1 MDLESVRAR
10 RIAPALAGKPALPP
24 VGRLLAAAALL
35 AAAFAAAADEAAVR
49 RLVEQKLRAGG
60 TIESVRQAPFA
71 DLFEVVLRTPD
82 GLQIFYVDSGAT
94 IIITGSVIDAAS
106 GRNLTEERQRKLDAI
121 KWESLPL
128 QWAITTVRG
137 SGRRKIAILSD
148 PNCPYCKRMEEG
160 LAKVDDITVHI
171 LPYAILGPASV
182 RQAKAV
188 WCSKDRARAW
198 DDLMFRR
205 IEPRPERDCATPVE
219 QLQDYGRRIG
229 ARATPTWFLESGE
242 RYSGAL
248 PINEVRRLLDAAY
261 PGKR

>member
-1 MDLESVRAR
+1 MMTM
-10 RIAPALAGKPALPP
+10 
-24 VGRLLAAAALL
+24 RLLAAAALL

-49 RLVEQKLRAGG
+49 RLIEQKLRAGG
-60 TIESVRQAPFA
+60 MIESIRQAPFG
-71 DLFEVVLRTPD
+71 DLYEVVFRAPD
-82 GLQIFYVDSGAT
+82 GPQIFYVDSRAT
-94 IIITGSVIDAAS
+94 VIITGSVIDAKS

-128 QWAITTVRG
+128 QWAITTTRG
-137 SGRRKIAILSD
+137 TGRRKIAILSD
-148 PNCPYCKRMEEG
+148 PNCPYCKRLEED

-198 DDLMFRR
+198 DDLMFSR
-205 IEPRPERDCATPVE
+205 IEPRPDRDCDTPIE
-219 QLQDYGRRIG
+219 KLEEFGRRIG

-248 PINEVRRLLDAAY
+248 PLDQVRRLLDEAS

>member
-1 MDLESVRAR
+1 MMIR
-10 RIAPALAGKPALPP
+10 
-24 VGRLLAAAALL
+24 RLLAAAALL

-49 RLVEQKLRAGG
+49 RLIEQKLRAGG
-60 TIESVRQAPFA
+60 MIESVRQAPFA
-71 DLFEVVLRTPD
+71 DLYEVVLRAPD
-82 GLQIFYVDSGAT
+82 GPQIFYVDSRAT
-94 IIITGSVIDAAS
+94 VIITGSVIDAKS

-148 PNCPYCKRMEEG
+148 PNCPYCKRLEEG

-171 LPYAILGPASV
+171 LPYAILGPASE

-205 IEPRPERDCATPVE
+205 IEPRPERDCETPVE
-219 QLQDYGRRIG
+219 QLQGYGRRIG
-229 ARATPTWFLESGE
+229 ARATPTWFLESGD

-248 PINEVRRLLDAAY
+248 PLDEVRRLLDEAS